1 MDEKKRNGAREIE
14 EDITVVAL
22 FRLCNVSRN
31 KNYYK
36 DEKQKV

>member
-1 MDEKKRNGAREIE
+1 MDLKKRNGAREIE
-14 EDITVVAL
+14 ENITVVAF

-31 KNYYK
+31 KNYG